1 MIHLQEK
8 QGLNSYNP
16 ASIVGP
22 SVTGLKDIGKRK
34 WLMRAAGDAEQREY
48 HLINSEPLSLDLLSQ
63 KEKNAV
69 RKLNRTRTCD
79 YMKKIEQV
87 SLV

>member
-16 ASIVGP
+16 TSLAGP

-34 WLMRAAGDAEQREY
+34 WLMRAAGDAEQRE
-48 HLINSEPLSLDLLSQ
+48 HHFINSVPLSLDLLSQ

-79 YMKKIEQV
+79 YMRKIEQV